1 MAKRVPKQIAA
12 ADDGR
17 TDFAVCE
24 GVPQVNGKKV
34 SGKIVRLTVAEAL
47 YDLALGRIERVTTAP
62 AGRNDGAGGDGRD

>member
-17 TDFAVCE
+17 ADFTVRE
-24 GVPQVNGKKV
+24 GVSQVNGKKV
-34 SGKIVRLTVAEAL
+34 SGEIVRLTEAEAL
-47 YDLALGRIERVTTAP
+47 YDFALGRIARAAISA